1 MLPLARPRRCS
12 ASWANS
18 SGGRMR
24 GHADDD
30 DDVLA
35 LAASLGMGDEWDD
48 MMMGVVQAR
57 LQP

>member
-1 MLPLARPRRCS
+1 
-12 ASWANS
+12 
-18 SGGRMR
+18 MR

-30 DDVLA
+30 GDVLA

>member
-1 MLPLARPRRCS
+1 
-12 ASWANS
+12 
-18 SGGRMR
+18 MR